1 MISLEK
7 FISKYTGSRAGV
19 PWGYTGQC
27 VSLVQR
33 YLNECLGFDMHPRGN
48 AKDWV
53 NTLINEGIAQKVN
66 GTPQRGDIIVYGSS
80 YGGGY
85 GHVGIAVG
93 NGNIFDQ
100 NNSSHNSGAAGQM
113 RLFGTYTIMRPYKK
127 PIYDQPVYNKADQI
141 LYPGSKV
148 RFNGIFRVDAID
160 VKNNL
165 FGSNALTGARTK
177 SYHWIP
183 SGPFTEVNSQG
194 DSSSQDQI
202 LYVGDLVKNDTI
214 YNVEAISIRTNSAK
228 LNINGRMVWIFSKY
242 LYEVSNN

>member
-7 FISKYTGSRAGV
+7 FIANYTGKRVGV
-19 PWGYTGQC
+19 PWGYVGQC

-33 YLNECLGFDMHPRGN
+33 YLNECLGYDMHARGN

-53 NTLINEGIAQKVN
+53 NTLRNEGIAQAVG
-66 GTPQRGDIIVYGSS
+66 GTPQRGDIIVYGTA

-85 GHVGIAVG
+85 GHLGIAVG

-100 NNSSHNSGAAGQM
+100 NNTSHNNGAAGQM

-127 PIYDQPVYNKADQI
+127 PPYDTNTNTGNADQY

-148 RFNGIFRVDAID
+148 RFDGVFRVDAID
-160 VKNNL
+160 KNNL
-165 FGSNALTGARTK
+165 FGCKTLTGAITQP
-177 SYHWIP
+177 YHWLP
-183 SGPFTEVNSQG
+183 ATPFTEV
-194 DSSSQDQI
+194 DSNGNATGQDQI
-202 LYVGDLVKNDTI
+202 LYVGSYVKNDNI
-214 YNVEAISIRTNSAK
+214 YNVEAISVKTNSVK
-228 LNINGRMVWIFSKY
+228 LNINGRAVWVFAKY

>member
-7 FISKYTGSRAGV
+7 FISKYTGSRVGV
-19 PWGYTGQC
+19 PWGYIGQC

-33 YLNECLGFDMHPRGN
+33 YLNECLGYDMHPRGN
-48 AKDWV
+48 AKEWV
-53 NTLINEGIAQKVN
+53 STLKNEGIAQSVS

-100 NNSSHNSGAAGQM
+100 NNSSHNNGSAGQM

-127 PIYDQPVYNKADQI
+127 PPYDQTVSYGADQI

-148 RFNGIFRVDAID
+148 KFSGVFRVDAID
-160 VKNNL
+160 IKNNL
-165 FGSNALTGARTK
+165 FGCNALTGGRTQ
-177 SYHWIP
+177 SYHWLP
-183 SGPFTEVNSQG
+183 STPFVEVNSNG
-194 DSSSQDQI
+194 NSNGQDQI
-202 LYVGDLVKNDTI
+202 LTVGSFVKNDTI
-214 YNVEAISIRTNSAK
+214 YNVEAISIKTNSAK
-228 LNINGRMVWIFSKY
+228 LNINGRSVWIFSKY